1 MLRVLI
7 ASLFVRGKEV
17 AICLP
22 EKFDSASL
30 KSLVTELG
38 LKTRFK
44 KEYEAWEK
52 SKDEIGPRFQQIVS
66 KRKAEMHT
74 KIEQDH
80 EDMRVKVRRAVVS
93 ELLTTFP

>member
-1 MLRVLI
+1 MSWVLI
-7 ASLFVRGKEV
+7 ASFVRARDV
-17 AICLP
+17 ALCLP
-22 EKFDSASL
+22 EKFDGASL

-52 SKDEIGPRFQQIVS
+52 SKNEIEPRFQQIVS

-74 KIEQDH
+74 KIEQDL
-80 EDMRVKVRRAVVS
+80 EGMRVKVRRAVVS